1 MTIVIGCI
9 DGTVVGG
16 SSELKMR
23 TKKYAIYVLFP
34 KASGFGMTLEGVLY
48 RKNKRVV
55 KCDVELMLIPVNV
68 SVIEGN
74 EGRALRRGR
83 MSVGIS
89 GVASIKFIA
98 ASSSEGKE

>member
-34 KASGFGMTLEGVLY
+34 KASGFGMTLEGGLH
-48 RKNKRVV
+48 RKNKKAVE
-55 KCDVELMLIPVNV
+55 CDVESMLIPVNV

-83 MSVGIS
+83 MSVGIIS
-89 GVASIKFIA
+89 VASINLIA
-98 ASSSEGKE
+98 ASGSKGKE

>member
-34 KASGFGMTLEGVLY
+34 KASGFGMTLEGVLH
-48 RKNKRVV
+48 RKNKRAVE
-55 KCDVELMLIPVNV
+55 CDVESMLIPVNV

-89 GVASIKFIA
+89 GVASINFIA
-98 ASSSEGKE
+98 ASGSECKE